1 MSIYELTNE
10 ERMQVVKFLEN
21 LRDDS
26 TIYYGI
32 WLDSFRSLF
41 DPASHLPMQII
52 KFYVLNRN
60 EITQYSYVM
69 DTHTTTFGEYRNK
82 IIREAKNLG
91 TLIGPHIPDNSAFKD
106 MVNIIHIYN
115 GKNSNHNKPA
125 PNLLYQV
132 PNISSLI

>member
-1 MSIYELTNE
+1 MSIYELTKD
-10 ERMQVVKFLEN
+10 ERMQVDKFLGN

-26 TIYYGI
+26 VLYYGI
-32 WLDSFRSLF
+32 WLDGFRSLF
-41 DPASHLPMQII
+41 DPASHQPMQMV

-69 DTHTTTFGEYRNK
+69 DTYTITFGEYRNK

-91 TLIGPHIPDNSAFKD
+91 TLIGPHIPDNSVFKD

-115 GKNSNHNKPA
+115 GMHSNPTPPA
-125 PNLLYQV
+125 H
-132 PNISSLI
+132 NISSLI

>member
-1 MSIYELTNE
+1 MSIYELTKD
-10 ERMQVVKFLEN
+10 ERMQVDKFLEN

-26 TIYYGI
+26 VLYYGI
-32 WLDSFRSLF
+32 WLDGFRSLF
-41 DPASHLPMQII
+41 DPVSYVPMQII

-60 EITQYSYVM
+60 KITQHSCIM
-69 DTHTTTFGEYRNK
+69 DTHATTFGEYRNK

-115 GKNSNHNKPA
+115 GKHIKPA
-125 PNLLYQV
+125 TQSPKVSNL
-132 PNISSLI
+132 I